1 MATITA
7 RRKPV
12 LIEDRPETVADL
24 LRRLGNVP
32 AHRVRLHPTVGTAT
46 EKDLI
51 RNNESK
57 LKTSLC
63 ELVDGCLVEKP
74 MGWEESA
81 IAGLIIQALLNF
93 VRPRRLGTVLTPD
106 GMLRLAPGL
115 IRIPDAS
122 FLARGKLTRYKRGG
136 QRVPSV
142 AADLA
147 VEVVSKSNTKAEIA
161 RKLEEYFA
169 AGTRLAWVVDPKAQT
184 VRVHRSPRESI
195 VLGLDGI
202 LDGGDVLP
210 GFRLPV
216 QDLFDLDND

>member
-1 MATITA
+1 MATVTA
-7 RRKPV
+7 RRKPA

-32 AHRVRLHPTVGTAT
+32 AHRVRLHPAPGAAT

-51 RNNESK
+51 RHNESK
-57 LKTSLC
+57 LKTAIC

-74 MGWEESA
+74 MGWEEAA

-93 VRPRRLGTVLTPD
+93 VRPRTLGTVLPPD
-106 GMLRLAPGL
+106 GMLRLVPGL
-115 IRIPDAS
+115 VRVPDVS
-122 FLARGKLTRYKRGG
+122 FLARGKLTRYKHGG
-136 QRVPSV
+136 QRGPSV

-147 VEVVSKSNTKAEIA
+147 VEVISKSNTKAEIA

-169 AGTRLAWVVDPKAQT
+169 AGTRLAWVVDPKTQT
-184 VRVHRSPRESI
+184 VRVHTAPRESV

-216 QDLFDLDND
+216 QDLFDLEDD

>member
-1 MATITA
+1 MATA
-7 RRKPV
+7 AVRRRPA
-12 LIEDRPETVADL
+12 LTEARPETVADL

-32 AHRVRLHPTVGTAT
+32 ARRVRLHPPLGTAT
-46 EKDLI
+46 ERDLI

-57 LKTSLC
+57 FKTAIC

-74 MGWEESA
+74 VGWEESA
-81 IAGLIIQALLNF
+81 IAFLIGQALLNF
-93 VRPRRLGTVLTPD
+93 VRPRRLGTVLAPD
-106 GMLRLAPGL
+106 GMLRLVPGL
-115 IRIPDAS
+115 LRAPDVS

-136 QRVPSV
+136 KRIPSV

-161 RKLEEYFA
+161 RKLNEYFA
-169 AGTRLAWVVDPKAQT
+169 AGTRLAWVVDPKTQT
-184 VRVHRSPRESI
+184 VRVHTAPRKSV

-216 QDLFDLDND
+216 RDVFELEDD

>member
-1 MATITA
+1 MATVTA
-7 RRKPV
+7 RSKPAV
-12 LIEDRPETVADL
+12 IDARPETVADL
-24 LRRLGNVP
+24 LLRLGNVP
-32 AHRVRLHPTVGTAT
+32 AHRVRLHPPLGTAT
-46 EKDLI
+46 ERDLI

-57 LKTSLC
+57 FKTAIC

-74 MGWEESA
+74 VGWEESA
-81 IAGLIIQALLNF
+81 IAFLIGQALLNF
-93 VRPRRLGTVLTPD
+93 VRPRRLGTVLAPD
-106 GMLRLAPGL
+106 GMLRLVPGL
-115 IRIPDAS
+115 LRAPDVS

-136 QRVPSV
+136 KRIPSV

-161 RKLEEYFA
+161 RKLNEYFA
-169 AGTRLAWVVDPKAQT
+169 TGTRLAWVVDPKTQT
-184 VRVHRSPRESI
+184 VRVHTTPRQSV

-216 QDLFDLDND
+216 RDVFELEDD